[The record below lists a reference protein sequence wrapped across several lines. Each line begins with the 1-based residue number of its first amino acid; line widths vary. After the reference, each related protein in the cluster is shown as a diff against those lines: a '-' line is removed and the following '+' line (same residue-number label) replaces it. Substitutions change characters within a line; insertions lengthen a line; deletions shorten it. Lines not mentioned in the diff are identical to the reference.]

1 MILTNGSVMFNLS
14 VLSNAP
20 LCALPIKQNK
30 KNPSGKI
37 NHCKWQRVQS
47 DAPIARSLFFILHIY
62 NPSFAELFNN
72 VSHVFLFFFTCL
84 HCLQHIH
91 IFIHSYIP
99 WRFTDKNHRNNL
111 LPIVLS
117 LNEWLFA
124 HRAVCLRRSKP
135 LYVATGFIS
144 KGDSSAD
151 SRLINTFM
159 KSWSYRGGGKIKNKT
174 RFCDKMK
181 CLDIKN
187 SVIKR
192 QTHTAV

>member
-72 VSHVFLFFFTCL
+72 VSHVLLFFYMFTL
-84 HCLQHIH
+84 PAT
-91 IFIHSYIP
+91 HSYIHTFIHP
-99 WRFTDKNHRNNL
+99 VTFYGQKSQKQSIANCFVTKRVIICPSCSVSEKEQT
-111 LPIVLS
+111 S
-117 LNEWLFA
+117 
-124 HRAVCLRRSKP
+124 LRRNRIHFERRQ
-135 LYVATGFIS
+135 L
-144 KGDSSAD
+144 
-151 SRLINTFM
+151 SRLPTNQHFHEELELQ
-159 KSWSYRGGGKIKNKT
+159 R
-174 RFCDKMK
+174 R
-181 CLDIKN
+181 
-187 SVIKR
+187 R
-192 QTHTAV
+192 